1 MVTTELH
8 TKLAIGVVCGTVLH
22 TEIEGV
28 EQLYATYGMYKQ
40 AWAQTF
46 SNLKCCTAKGVL
58 GNNARNEGTP

>member
-1 MVTTELH
+1 MY
-8 TKLAIGVVCGTVLH
+8 VLH

-28 EQLYATYGMYKQ
+28 EQLYATYGLYKQ

-46 SNLKCCTAKGVL
+46 SDLNKCCTAKGVL